1 MPAPRGAV
9 PPASARPKPLATLR
23 GFHSP
28 QAGRQVQHSR
38 PGVQR
43 DGHRPAAT
51 RLHWMFAVR
60 AVLILTCLWWLLA
73 GASAQAMTAPLEAT
87 QAITQARVSHDNG
100 ATWAAIS
107 LPDHWA

>member
-1 MPAPRGAV
+1 M
-9 PPASARPKPLATLR
+9 
-23 GFHSP
+23 
-28 QAGRQVQHSR
+28 
-38 PGVQR
+38 QR